1 MDEIPDSPFE
11 IPQFETEQS
20 RQQFPLGKAQR
31 YFLYTGRKG
40 SYPSKKKIEDQIDRK
55 LNSLGDRLQDLID
68 DIGLLYYG
76 GFLSSEHWD
85 NGPEQLTGLK
95 PRRGFREEDVK
106 WREYY
111 EDVWDQGNH
120 QTQLEDIR
128 IGFSFGQMVKFLY
141 SVKSSTVSDD
151 LLWGLILGLA
161 GQSSQNVEQEQEVL
175 ESLLARAEM
184 RIKSPP
190 EDRNFQLRHA
200 EHAEKSS
207 EEVTVLPASLR
218 SEIYRDDTPL
228 SQPILAKYCH
238 EDEIADPEDVEELSE
253 QVEIVDALRDIVFK
267 DADRLELKK
276 YYKREA
282 TDAFRI
288 VWTSTTALT
297 SKRVARQLDDSSGEN
312 QYGKLMNDLTGD
324 GTDGDYWEQR
334 PLLERQNGTFTT
346 TAYGDL
352 FGYCLFRV
360 YNVRK
365 WMHATLIGREESFL
379 RDSSP
384 LDMDYFEL
392 ETTPA
397 SSDELLSLGLEEIL
411 REEDTGMIPDV

>member
-1 MDEIPDSPFE
+1 M
-11 IPQFETEQS
+11 
-20 RQQFPLGKAQR
+20 
-31 YFLYTGRKG
+31 
-40 SYPSKKKIEDQIDRK
+40 
-55 LNSLGDRLQDLID
+55 NSLGDRLQDLID

-85 NGPEQLTGLK
+85 NGPEQLTDLK

-111 EDVWDQGNH
+111 EDVWNQGNH

-141 SVKSSTVSDD
+141 STKSSTVSDD
-151 LLWGLILGLA
+151 LLWGLVLGLV
-161 GQSSQNVEQEQEVL
+161 GQPSQNVEQEQEAL
-175 ESLLARAEM
+175 ESLLERAEM

-190 EDRNFQLRHA
+190 EDRSFQLRHA
-200 EHAEKSS
+200 EQAEKSS
-207 EEVTVLPASLR
+207 EEITVLPASLR
-218 SEIYRDDTPL
+218 SEIYRDDTL
-228 SQPILAKYCH
+228 FSQPLLAKYFH
-238 EDEIADPEDVEELSE
+238 EDEFADPEDAKELSK
-253 QVEIVDALRDIVFK
+253 QVEIVDALRDIIFK
-267 DADRLELKK
+267 DVDRLELKK

-282 TDAFRI
+282 TDAFRV
-288 VWTSTTALT
+288 VWASTTALT

-334 PLLERQNGTFTT
+334 PLLERQNEAFST

-352 FGYCLFRV
+352 LGYCLFQV

-365 WMHATLIGREESFL
+365 WMHATLIGWGESFL

-392 ETTPA
+392 ETTPS
-397 SSDELLSLGLEEIL
+397 SSDKLLSLGLEEIL
-411 REEDTGMIPDV
+411 REEDTGMIPGV